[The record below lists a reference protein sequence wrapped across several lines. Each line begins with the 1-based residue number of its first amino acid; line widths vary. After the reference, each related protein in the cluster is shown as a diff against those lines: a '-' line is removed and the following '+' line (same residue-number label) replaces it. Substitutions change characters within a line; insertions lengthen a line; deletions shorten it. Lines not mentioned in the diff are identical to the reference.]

1 MRFAEFSHQL
11 FAVFLRNY
19 HSCIYYWEKG
29 NDVESAGFLRKW
41 KNKDRVLTVCVLAD
55 VTYLLKGLQ
64 KSLQKDA
71 CVLSDLPVLKARTI
85 SELEELQ
92 DDPLTGGWEET
103 FPSKV
108 DGQNKFFDIDLQESA
123 RRTSSHNLYVPDSRS
138 FAAVRKEIIL
148 SLRNFLEECLTMD
161 DGMAEAVET
170 LKPENF
176 SKDKIKG
183 VHQVI
188 LPDMEVSCSLCTV
201 ADAVQGY
208 EQNCIQFQ
216 LMKHLIL

>member
-1 MRFAEFSHQL
+1 M
-11 FAVFLRNY
+11 
-19 HSCIYYWEKG
+19 
-29 NDVESAGFLRKW
+29 
-41 KNKDRVLTVCVLAD
+41 
-55 VTYLLKGLQ
+55 
-64 KSLQKDA
+64 
-71 CVLSDLPVLKARTI
+71 
-85 SELEELQ
+85 
-92 DDPLTGGWEET
+92 GGKKR
-103 FPSKV
+103 KV

-216 LMKHLIL
+216 LMKRLILQEDPDYQPAIVALARVIAAKPNSMDVERIV